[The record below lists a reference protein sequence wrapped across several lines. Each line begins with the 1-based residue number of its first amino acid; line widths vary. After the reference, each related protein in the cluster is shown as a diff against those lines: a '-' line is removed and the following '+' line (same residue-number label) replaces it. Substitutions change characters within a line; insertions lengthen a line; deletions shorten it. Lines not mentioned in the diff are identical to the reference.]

1 LTDESEKKIS
11 IDKILWY
18 LDPGGLMFLNG
29 FSSLFSNDIA
39 IDLGTAN
46 TLVYRKNIGIVID
59 EPSVVAISTD
69 NKKIIAIGE
78 DAKDMLGKNPE
89 EVKIIKPLKDG
100 VIADFQVTELML
112 RNLILRAQ
120 KKRLLI
126 KPRVLVCVPSGIT
139 EVEKRA
145 VRDSALHA
153 GAREVHLVSEPIAA
167 AIGADLPIHKPQGN
181 LVMDIG
187 GGTTEIAII
196 SLSHI
201 VVHSSIRVGGDKM
214 DEAIVTYLR
223 KRNNIFIGIQTAERI
238 KKEIGSAYPLEKELK
253 MEVRGRDIITG
264 YPITVEITSEEIREA
279 LAESVTSMI
288 DAVKRLFE
296 KTAPELAAD
305 IAERGLILT
314 GGGAHLKGL
323 DKKIQDTVD
332 LPVHVMPEALI
343 CVLKGCGRVLDNME
357 EYKEVLIKKVE
368 D

>member
-1 LTDESEKKIS
+1 MFLKGLTD
-11 IDKILWY
+11 
-18 LDPGGLMFLNG
+18 
-29 FSSLFSNDIA
+29 LFSNDIA

-46 TLVYRKNIGIVID
+46 TLVYKKGSGIVID
-59 EPSVVAISTD
+59 EPSVVALSSD
-69 NKKIIAIGE
+69 GKKIIAIGE
-78 DAKDMLGKNPE
+78 EAKEMLGKNPE

-112 RNLILRAQ
+112 RNLIFRAQ
-120 KKRLLI
+120 KKKLLI

-145 VRDSALHA
+145 VRDSAIHA
-153 GAREVHLVSEPIAA
+153 GAREVHLISEPVAA

-214 DEAIVTYLR
+214 DQEIVNYLR
-223 KRNNIFIGIQTAERI
+223 KRNNIYIGTLTAEKI
-238 KKEIGSAYPLEKELK
+238 KMEIGSAYPLENELK

-264 YPITVEITSEEIREA
+264 YPITVQVTSEEIREA
-279 LAESVTSMI
+279 LSETVSSMI

-305 IAERGLILT
+305 IAERGIILT
-314 GGGAHLKGL
+314 GGGAQLKRI
-323 DKKIQDTVD
+323 DKKIQEAVD
-332 LPVHVMPEALI
+332 LPVHIMPDSLL
-343 CVLKGCGRVLDNME
+343 CVLKGSGHVLDNLE
-357 EYKEVLIKKVE
+357 QFKKVLIKKIE

>member
-1 LTDESEKKIS
+1 
-11 IDKILWY
+11 
-18 LDPGGLMFLNG
+18 MFLSNLAG
-29 FSSLFSNDIA
+29 LFSNDIA

-46 TLVYRKNIGIVID
+46 TLVYKKGIGIVID
-59 EPSVVAISTD
+59 EPSVVAISTT

-78 DAKDMLGKNPE
+78 DAKNMLGKNPE

-112 RNLILRAQ
+112 RNLIMRAQ

-126 KPRVLVCVPSGIT
+126 KPRVIVCVPSGIT

-167 AIGADLPIHKPQGN
+167 AIGADLPIQKPQGN
-181 LVMDIG
+181 LIMDIG

-223 KRNNIFIGIQTAERI
+223 KRNNILVGIQTAEKI
-238 KKEIGSAYPLEKELK
+238 KIEIGSAYPLEKELT

-264 YPITVEITSEEIREA
+264 YPITVEISSEEIREA
-279 LAESVTSMI
+279 LSETIQSMI

-314 GGGAHLKGL
+314 GGGANLKRI
-323 DKKIQDTVD
+323 DKKIQETVD
-332 LPVHVMPEALI
+332 LPVHIISESLT

-357 EYKEVLIKKVE
+357 DFREVLIKKIE
-368 D
+368 E

>member
-1 LTDESEKKIS
+1 
-11 IDKILWY
+11 
-18 LDPGGLMFLNG
+18 MFLNG
-29 FSSLFSNDIA
+29 FSSFFANDIA

-46 TLVYRKNIGIVID
+46 TLVYRKGIGIVID
-59 EPSVVAISTD
+59 EPSVVAISND
-69 NKKIIAIGE
+69 NKKIIAIGV

-214 DEAIVTYLR
+214 DEAIVNYLR
-223 KRNNIFIGIQTAERI
+223 KRNNIFIGIQTAEKI

-279 LAESVTSMI
+279 LAETVTSMI

-305 IAERGLILT
+305 IAERGVILT
-314 GGGAHLKGL
+314 GGGAQLKGL

-332 LPVHVMPEALI
+332 LPVHVMPDPLI
-343 CVLKGCGRVLDNME
+343 CVLKGCGAVLDNME
-357 EYKEVLIKKVE
+357 EYKEVLIKKIE

>member
-1 LTDESEKKIS
+1 MFF
-11 IDKILWY
+11 DK
-18 LDPGGLMFLNG
+18 
-29 FSSLFSNDIA
+29 FSALFSNDIA

-46 TLVYRKNIGIVID
+46 TLVYRKGIGIVIN
-59 EPSVVAISTD
+59 EPSVVAISSD
-69 NKKIIAIGE
+69 KRKIIAIGE
-78 DAKDMLGKNPE
+78 DAKAMLGKNPK
-89 EVKIIKPLKDG
+89 EVTVIKPLKDG

-126 KPRVLVCVPSGIT
+126 KPRVIVCVPSGIT

-167 AIGADLPIHKPQGN
+167 AIGAELPVDKPQGN

-187 GGTTEIAII
+187 GGTTEIAVI

-201 VVHSSIRVGGDKM
+201 VVHSSIRIGGDKM
-214 DEAIVTYLR
+214 DQAIINHLR
-223 KRNNIFIGIQTAERI
+223 KKNNIFVGIQTAERI
-238 KKEIGSAYPLEKELK
+238 KNEIGSAYPLEKELK

-264 YPITVEITSEEIREA
+264 FPITVEIGSKEIREA
-279 LAESVTSMI
+279 LAETVTSMI

-305 IAERGLILT
+305 IADRGIILT
-314 GGGAHLKGL
+314 GGGSQLKML
-323 DKKIQDTVD
+323 DKKLQETVD
-332 LPVHVMPEALI
+332 LPAHVINEPLT
-343 CVLKGCGRVLDNME
+343 CVVDGSGKILDNIE
-357 EYKEVLIKKVE
+357 QFKEVLIKKIE

>member
-1 LTDESEKKIS
+1 
-11 IDKILWY
+11 
-18 LDPGGLMFLNG
+18 MFKRLSG
-29 FSSLFSNDIA
+29 FFSNDIA

-46 TLVYRKNIGIVID
+46 TLVYRKGVGIVID
-59 EPSVVAISTD
+59 EPSVVALSTD
-69 NKKIIAIGE
+69 SKKIIAIGNE
-78 DAKDMLGKNPE
+78 AKEMLGKNPD

-112 RNLILRAQ
+112 RNLIFRAQ
-120 KKRLLI
+120 KRKLLI

-153 GAREVHLVSEPIAA
+153 GAREVHLISEPVAA

-201 VVHSSIRVGGDKM
+201 VVHSSIRLGGDKM
-214 DEAIVTYLR
+214 DQEVVNYLR
-223 KRNNIFIGIQTAERI
+223 KRNNIYIGIQSAEKI
-238 KKEIGSAYPLEKELK
+238 KKEIGSAYPLEKEMK
-253 MEVRGRDIITG
+253 MEIRGRDIITG

-279 LAESVTSMI
+279 LAETVTTMI
-288 DAVKRLFE
+288 DSVKRLFE

-305 IAERGLILT
+305 IAERGVILT
-314 GGGAHLKGL
+314 GGGAQLKRL
-323 DKKIQDTVD
+323 DKKIQEAVD
-332 LPVHVMPEALI
+332 LPVHVVPDPLL
-343 CVLKGCGRVLDNME
+343 CVLKGCGRVLDNLD
-357 EYKEVLIKKVE
+357 EYREVLIKKIE

>member
-1 LTDESEKKIS
+1 MSF
-11 IDKILWY
+11 
-18 LDPGGLMFLNG
+18 GGRMFWNN

-46 TLVYRKNIGIVID
+46 TLVYRKGIGIVID
-59 EPSVVAISTD
+59 EPSVVATSSD
-69 NKKIIAIGE
+69 NKKIIAIGA
-78 DAKDMLGKNPE
+78 DAKEMLGKNPE
-89 EVKIIKPLKDG
+89 EVRVIKPLKDG

-126 KPRVLVCVPSGIT
+126 KPRVIVCVPSGIT

-153 GAREVHLVSEPIAA
+153 GAREVYLVSEPVAA
-167 AIGADLPIHKPQGN
+167 AIGADLPIHKPAGN

-187 GGTTEIAII
+187 GGTTEIAVI

-201 VVHSSIRVGGDKM
+201 VVHISIRIGGDKM
-214 DEAIVTYLR
+214 DQAIVNHLR
-223 KRNNIFIGIQTAERI
+223 KKNNIFVGILTAEKI
-238 KKEIGSAYPLEKELK
+238 KNEIGSAYPLEKEMK

-264 YPITVEITSEEIREA
+264 FPITVEITSEEIREA
-279 LAESVTSMI
+279 LAETVTSMI

-305 IAERGLILT
+305 IAERGIILT
-314 GGGAHLKGL
+314 GGGAQLKRL
-323 DKKIQDTVD
+323 DKKIQEAVD
-332 LPVHVMPEALI
+332 LPVHVIPEPLT
-343 CVLKGCGRVLDNME
+343 CVVKGSGQILDNIE
-357 EYKEVLIKKVE
+357 EYREVLIKKIE

>member
-1 LTDESEKKIS
+1 MFWKNIS
-11 IDKILWY
+11 
-18 LDPGGLMFLNG
+18 G
-29 FSSLFSNDIA
+29 LFSNDIA

-46 TLVYRKNIGIVID
+46 TLVYRKGIGIVID

-69 NKKIIAIGE
+69 NRKMIAIGAE
-78 DAKDMLGKNPE
+78 AKAMLGKSPD
-89 EVKIIKPLKDG
+89 EVRVIKPMKDG

-120 KKRLLI
+120 KKRFLI
-126 KPRVLVCVPSGIT
+126 KPRVIVCVPSGIT

-153 GAREVHLVSEPIAA
+153 GAREVYLVSEPVAA
-167 AIGADLPIHKPQGN
+167 AIGSDLPISKPQGN

-201 VVHSSIRVGGDKM
+201 VVHSSVRIGGDKM
-214 DEAIVTYLR
+214 DQNIISFLR
-223 KRNNIFIGIQTAERI
+223 KKNNIFVGVQTAEKV
-238 KKEIGSAYPLEKELK
+238 KKEIGSAFPMEKEVV

-264 YPITVEITSEEIREA
+264 FPITVEVSSEEIREA
-279 LAESVTSMI
+279 LSETVISMI

-305 IAERGLILT
+305 IAERGIILT
-314 GGGAHLKGL
+314 GGGAMLNGL
-323 DKKIQDTVD
+323 DKKIQEAVD
-332 LPVHVMPEALI
+332 LPVHLMPESLT
-343 CVLKGCGRVLDNME
+343 CVVKGSGMILDNLE
-357 EYKEVLIKKVE
+357 EYKEVLIKKIE
-368 D
+368 S